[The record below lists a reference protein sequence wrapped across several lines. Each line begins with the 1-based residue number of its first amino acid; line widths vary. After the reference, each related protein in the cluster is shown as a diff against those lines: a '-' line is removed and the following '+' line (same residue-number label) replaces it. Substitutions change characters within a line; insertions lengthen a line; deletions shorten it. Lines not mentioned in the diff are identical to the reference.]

1 MTTNTPQHRLR
12 SFKGRDHVAMKQLGT
27 IIFAARVDGAT
38 GVWAMAQGLFESQL
52 RRRPLT

>member
-1 MTTNTPQHRLR
+1 MATTTPQHRLR

-27 IIFAARVDGAT
+27 LIFAARVNGAT
-38 GVWAMAQGLFESQL
+38 GVWAMAQGIFESQL